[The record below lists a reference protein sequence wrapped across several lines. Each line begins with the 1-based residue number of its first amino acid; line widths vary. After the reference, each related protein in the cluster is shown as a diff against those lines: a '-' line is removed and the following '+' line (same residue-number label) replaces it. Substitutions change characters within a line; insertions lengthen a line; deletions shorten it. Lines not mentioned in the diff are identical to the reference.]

1 MIMRLRKQKCF
12 SSFSSRQN
20 RRVLKRIIGACGRAP
35 RASPNAAMTRTEV
48 YAIHSFFISA
58 RNENTCVK
66 LAFWKGLKSPG
77 GDKKKHLLLIST

>member
-1 MIMRLRKQKCF
+1 M
-12 SSFSSRQN
+12 
-20 RRVLKRIIGACGRAP
+20 KRIIGACGRAP

-77 GDKKKHLLLIST
+77 GDKKKTFITNFYLDNTLPYDGK